1 MLVNN
6 FEAKYELKNYLDQIV
21 PPHEGYADSETVR
34 TFYRAAQEASD
45 EGELSITIAEPVAD
59 EQAQSVLALTEQQ
72 HMPVTVRVYYELRDP
87 AGGAV
92 FVLPD
97 KTAYPTRFA
106 RTYCAHCSCCDT
118 HLSQTCTRAISPVVR
133 VRGCRA
139 WTRVPSAVPGRL
151 NCSCP
156 RTAPR
161 WHLASCKISS
171 A

>member
-21 PPHEGYADSETVR
+21 PAHEGYADSETVR

-45 EGELSITIAEPVAD
+45 EGELSITIAEPVTD

-87 AGGAV
+87 AGGVV

-106 RTYCAHCSCCDT
+106 RTYFH
-118 HLSQTCTRAISPVVR
+118 
-133 VRGCRA
+133 
-139 WTRVPSAVPGRL
+139 
-151 NCSCP
+151 
-156 RTAPR
+156 
-161 WHLASCKISS
+161 
-171 A
+171 